1 MEVCCRLISKSHMCV
16 RWGVTTMNSNRRYTC
31 FVISPIGKEG
41 SPERINADEVWKY
54 LIIPALEKCGFAKDD
69 VVRSDLI
76 SKTGRITDQITKHI
90 MNDDLCVVDLTGLNA
105 NVMYEHGLRRG
116 YGKPCIVLAKDG
128 QELPFDVKDDRTIF
142 YDTSKVPT
150 VMAVQELL
158 EKFTKDLMEAG
169 FVEREGADSVSS
181 LSRRLHRIEDKLDS
195 ALNVMQNAVKTT
207 TDVTTFGKNAEEV
220 LTRLSPIQAFNYAL
234 TQRDLKLGEELMP
247 VLEGVLSK
255 ERFIDQ
261 VVAQLTSM
269 GSTKAAQILEA
280 NWDYIASNFTFKQR
294 YEEVGCYISY
304 CNRADCEP
312 EYLEKLVSTMDG
324 LLDEAP
330 SPKERAGLYNQKNRL
345 YFGAYTTLEAKGE
358 VHPEYLD
365 IAIQALEKAIK
376 LNGAEPSYYYNLAT
390 CQRKKGDLD
399 AAVEAISKCMDQDSN
414 DDDHLKLA
422 YELYTEKED
431 PRAVATLKKLSEVN
445 PYLAKLVQK
454 KKKS

>member
-1 MEVCCRLISKSHMCV
+1 MPQNQK
-16 RWGVTTMNSNRRYTC
+16 YTC
-31 FVISPIGKEG
+31 FVISPLGDDG
-41 SPERINADEVWKY
+41 SPERIHADHVLNY
-54 LIIPALEKCGFAKDD
+54 LIIPTLTRCGFAKDD
-69 VVRSDLI
+69 IVRSDKI
-76 SKTGRITDQITKHI
+76 AKPGRISEQIARHI
-90 MNDDLCVVDLTGLNA
+90 ETSELCVIDLTGLNA
-105 NVMYEHGLRRG
+105 NVMYEYGLRQG
-116 YGKPCIVLAKDG
+116 YGKPYIVLAQKE
-128 QELPFDVKDDRTIF
+128 QTLPFDVYDNRTIF
-142 YDTSKVPT
+142 YDISDVPGL
-150 VMAVQELL
+150 MRAQEAL
-158 EKFTKDLMEAG
+158 EKFTEEIKEKGFIESEGPESVTSISERLKKIEA
-169 FVEREGADSVSS
+169 
-181 LSRRLHRIEDKLDS
+181 KLDS
-195 ALNVMQNAVKTT
+195 ALNVIQSATKTT
-207 TDVTTFGKNAEEV
+207 GNVTPRGAALDDI
-220 LTRLSPIQAFNYAL
+220 LTQLSPIQAFNYAL

-269 GSTKAAQILEA
+269 GSAKAAQILEE

-422 YELYTEKED
+422 YELYTEKKD

-445 PYLAKLVQK
+445 PYLATLVQR

>member
-1 MEVCCRLISKSHMCV
+1 
-16 RWGVTTMNSNRRYTC
+16 MN
-31 FVISPIGKEG
+31 VI
-41 SPERINADEVWKY
+41 
-54 LIIPALEKCGFAKDD
+54 
-69 VVRSDLI
+69 
-76 SKTGRITDQITKHI
+76 Q
-90 MNDDLCVVDLTGLNA
+90 
-105 NVMYEHGLRRG
+105 
-116 YGKPCIVLAKDG
+116 
-128 QELPFDVKDDRTIF
+128 
-142 YDTSKVPT
+142 
-150 VMAVQELL
+150 
-158 EKFTKDLMEAG
+158 
-169 FVEREGADSVSS
+169 
-181 LSRRLHRIEDKLDS
+181 S
-195 ALNVMQNAVKTT
+195 ATKTT
-207 TDVTTFGKNAEEV
+207 GNVTPRGAALDDI
-220 LTRLSPIQAFNYAL
+220 LTQLSPIQAFNYAL

-269 GSTKAAQILEA
+269 GSAKAAQILEES
-280 NWDYIASNFTFKQR
+280 WDYIASNFTFKQR

-345 YFGAYTTLEAKGE
+345 YFGAYTTLEAKEE

-365 IAIQALEKAIK
+365 IAIQALERAIK
-376 LNGAEPSYYYNLAT
+376 LNGAEPPYYYNLAT

-422 YELYTEKED
+422 YELYTEKKD
-431 PRAVATLKKLSEVN
+431 PRAEATLKKLSEVN
-445 PYLAKLVQK
+445 PYLATLVQR